1 LQFLNRILEGRWLL
15 YIGLLTLAVGLPFS
29 RALIS
34 IAPGILGGY
43 WLFDGLYRKDFKQK
57 LARLRTNKAALLFIS
72 FFIAY
77 LIGGLYSDDGGR
89 ALKIIVNKL
98 PWLVFPLIIAS
109 SEPLPAKNWRVIL
122 IIHIAAVLASTG
134 CSYVN
139 LHSMQIWLDPK
150 AAILFVNHIRLSLM
164 LVLGIISVV
173 FLAWN
178 SSRLI
183 KLLAL
188 VVSMWAIYFMATF
201 EIVTGLAITLFL
213 TLGMGVYAI
222 RYPGYRRILGLAS
235 IVLAFGAI
243 SYVWNV
249 GAEQLKK
256 PVRTDLTLEPKTALG
271 NEYRAQTDNDLTEN
285 GYYVWEYVAADEM
298 RDAWNSRSIRQ
309 IDPNIQKDI
318 MFEGGLIRYL
328 TSKGLRKDAQGVASL
343 SQEDI
348 ANIESGH
355 PSIVY
360 SQYSGIRKR
369 VYMLFYELDAYLNGG
384 NPSLSSMTI
393 KWEYWRAGLQLIQE
407 NPVLGV
413 GTGDVRSSFEAQQ
426 AKEGRISPDSYDKAH
441 NQYITWFVTFG
452 ILGAIY
458 LLYAFLKPLFAAK
471 SQATSWA
478 VILIYAV
485 FLISFL
491 SEDTMENQLG
501 LNLFLFY
508 AMLFIIVPN
517 QESAITSS

>member
-1 LQFLNRILEGRWLL
+1 MQFLNRILEGRWLL

-57 LARLRTNKAALLFIS
+57 LARLWNNKAALLFIS
-72 FFIAY
+72 FFVFY
-77 LIGGLYSDDGGR
+77 LLGGLYSEDGGR
-89 ALKIIVNKL
+89 ALKIILNKI

-109 SEPLPAKNWRVIL
+109 SDPLPARHWRFIL
-122 IIHIAAVLASTG
+122 IIHVAAVMASTA
-134 CSYVN
+134 CSYLN
-139 LHSMQIWLDPK
+139 LQSMQTWLDPK

-164 LVLGIISVV
+164 LVLGIISVI

-178 SSRLI
+178 STRLM

-188 VVSMWAIYFMATF
+188 AVSIWALYFMATF
-201 EIVTGLAITLFL
+201 EIVTGLVIALIL
-213 TLGMGVYAI
+213 TLAMGVYAI
-222 RYPGYRRILGLAS
+222 SYSGYRRVLGLVS
-235 IVLAFGAI
+235 ILLACGVI
-243 SYVWNV
+243 GYVWKV
-249 GAEQLKK
+249 GAEQLRK
-256 PVRTDLTLEPKTALG
+256 PVRTDLTLETKTALG
-271 NEYRAQTDNDLTEN
+271 NDYRAQTDIDLTEN
-285 GYYVWEYVAADEM
+285 GYYVWEYLAVDEM
-298 RDAWNSRSIRQ
+298 RDAWNSRSNRQ
-309 IDPNIQKDI
+309 LDPSIQKDI

-328 TSKGLRKDAQGVASL
+328 TSKGLRKDAKGVASL

-348 ANIESGH
+348 TNIESGH

-384 NPSLSSMTI
+384 NASLSSMTI
-393 KWEYWRAGLQLIQE
+393 KWEYWRTGLQLIQE
-407 NPVLGV
+407 NPILGV
-413 GTGDVRSSFEAQQ
+413 GTGDVRSSFEEQQ
-426 AKEGRISPDSYDKAH
+426 AKEARISPESYDKAH
-441 NQYITWFVTFG
+441 NQYITWSVTFG
-452 ILGAIY
+452 LIGAIY
-458 LLYAFLKPLFAAK
+458 LLYAFLRPLLLAK
-471 SQATSWA
+471 SQANSWA
-478 VILIYAV
+478 IALIYAV

-508 AMLFIIVPN
+508 AMLFVIVPN